1 MIIYSSGLVELINLT
16 GSTSEFLFLHA
27 LGRSVVVHSLRDS
40 RSKVNLMLIIFS
52 SLSSSDGTSEEIL
65 VLLLREV
72 DVIVSVRVREF
83 SGVVS
88 VILPGR
94 LRSESLSMGP
104 GLQFQVRDGSVLVVI
119 TNLHSS
125 LVCLVIDSFS
135 SEHVLLLFTE
145 SFKDVLGAN
154 FHDGDFVVNTS
165 FLVSIVLG
173 GAHLVLADLSVATSG
188 NEVRYKGHVLR
199 VLHVRLAH

>member
-1 MIIYSSGLVELINLT
+1 
-16 GSTSEFLFLHA
+16 
-27 LGRSVVVHSLRDS
+27 
-40 RSKVNLMLIIFS
+40 MLIVFS
-52 SLSSSDGTSEEIL
+52 RLSSSDGTSEEIL

-94 LRSESLSMGP
+94 LRSESLSVGP

-188 NEVRYKGHVLR
+188 NEVRYKGHVLG